1 MSTVL
6 QTINIEDFSQ
16 DKAVEING
24 EVFDLPKR
32 TGELDNKISELEKKR
47 ASMKEYD
54 FLSEI
59 IETIF
64 GKTNAKKIIKD
75 GAKTN
80 LDFMSKVYIVSLEL
94 IYEDKLKAQTAER
107 DKQLEEIAPI
117 LDRIDKASP
126 ILSKV
131 K

>member
-6 QTINIEDFSQ
+6 QTINSEDFLQ

-32 TGELDNKISELEKKR
+32 TGELDNRISDIEKKR

-59 IETIF
+59 IEIIF
-64 GKTNAKKIIKD
+64 GKANAKKIIKD

-80 LDFMSKVYIVSLEL
+80 LDYMAKIYVVSLEL
-94 IYEDKLKAQTAER
+94 IYEDKINAEKEAA
-107 DKQLEEIAPI
+107 DKRLEEIAPLI
-117 LDRIDKASP
+117 DKIDKATP
-126 ILSKV
+126 LFNKMR
-131 K
+131 